1 VRCDRVIV
9 SAGGTGGHIV
19 PALNVSLELLRRGV
33 EVHYIGNNNSMEYD
47 IITKNNIP
55 FHSIDVQKLYRSF
68 TWKHIFFPFK
78 LIKSVLVAR
87 RYFKELSPDAFIGF
101 GGFVSGAPA
110 IAAYLSCCP
119 LFIQEQNCRPGITNR
134 FTGKFATAV
143 FVASEVSKGYFKGCR
158 VMVTGNPVRVDNI
171 ISVGDGPVR
180 PEFQANGCKT
190 LLVLGGSQ
198 GSLFINNLVLK
209 HLDLF
214 SDQNINLIWQ
224 TGKRHIDTINE
235 KIDGKPNIIT
245 FDFTDKMQEY
255 YAMADLVICRGGA
268 LTLAELDIHRL
279 PALVI
284 PLSTAAVNEQYHNA
298 VNMAS
303 ENKCEVLE
311 EKDADDFRKRFIEFV
326 SKADGMYA
334 GKTESIHLRAIQSIV
349 DFIVSV
355 GDGPVRP
362 EYQKNKEKTNNK
374 KPLEEKN
381 G

>member
-1 VRCDRVIV
+1 VSCDRIIV
-9 SAGGTGGHIV
+9 SAGGTGGHII

-33 EVHYIGNNNSMEYD
+33 DVHFIGNNNSMEYD

-55 FHSIDVQKLYRSF
+55 FHPIDVQKLYRNL

-87 RYFKELSPDAFIGF
+87 RYFKELRPDAFIGF

-110 IAAYLSCCP
+110 IAAYTCRCP

-143 FVASEVSKGYFKGCR
+143 FAASEASKVYFKGCE
-158 VMVTGNPVRVDNI
+158 VMVTGNPVRVEDKVANATFG
-171 ISVGDGPVR
+171 STESR
-180 PEFQANGCKT
+180 PLQDMVVYNKR

-235 KIDGKPNIIT
+235 KIKDRQNITT

-268 LTLAELDIHRL
+268 LTLAELDIYRV

-303 ENKCEVLE
+303 QNKCEVLE
-311 EKDADDFRKRFIEFV
+311 EKDAEQFAKRFIEFV
-326 SKADGMYA
+326 NKAQGMYA
-334 GKTESIHLRAIQSIV
+334 GKTESIHLTAIQSIV
-349 DFIVSV
+349 DFIVSFE
-355 GDGPVRP
+355 DT
-362 EYQKNKEKTNNK
+362 KTNKKTNK
-374 KPLEEKN
+374 KQKPLEEKN